1 MCATL
6 NHIGILLILAFVV
19 TGCVWISAFASL
31 FGVLNK
37 ITSSAVALK
46 ICAITSGIE
55 KDSQ

>member
-1 MCATL
+1 M
-6 NHIGILLILAFVV
+6 V

-31 FGVLNK
+31 VDVLNK